1 MAEVPRVVVTV
12 YRHGDSRGCDL
23 EVSAATPMQQLARDI
38 AVALR
43 WVQSGADAAGFQV
56 AAEPGGVALPSD
68 QSLAALNLWDGS
80 ILVIST
86 PPAVVDDTA
95 QSGPALVTASGRRL
109 ALHAPR
115 YSIGRRPLNGD
126 AVGDGAPLLDLRDE
140 PGGPTVSR
148 LHAELTAHGGFWV
161 LRPHSTMN
169 ATLVNGELLPEGATH
184 TLCDG
189 ERIAF
194 GDVELTYLA
203 SADG

>member
-1 MAEVPRVVVTV
+1 MADMHRVVVTV

-23 EVSAATPMQQLARDI
+23 EVSAATPVQELARDI

-43 WVQSGADAAGFQV
+43 WVQSDADSAGFRV
-56 AAEPGGVALPSD
+56 VAEPGGFTLPSD
-68 QSLAALNLWDGS
+68 QGLAALNLWDGS

-86 PPAVVDDTA
+86 PSAVVDDGA
-95 QSGPALVTASGRRL
+95 QDGPALVTPSGRRL
-109 ALHAPR
+109 ALRAPL
-115 YSIGRRPLNGD
+115 YKIGRRSLNGEE
-126 AVGDGAPLLDLRDE
+126 VGDGAPLLDLRVE

-148 LHAELTAHGGFWV
+148 HHADLTAHAGFWV
-161 LRPHSTMN
+161 LRPQSTMN
-169 ATLVNGELLPEGATH
+169 ATLVNGKLLPEGATH

-203 SADG
+203 GTDD